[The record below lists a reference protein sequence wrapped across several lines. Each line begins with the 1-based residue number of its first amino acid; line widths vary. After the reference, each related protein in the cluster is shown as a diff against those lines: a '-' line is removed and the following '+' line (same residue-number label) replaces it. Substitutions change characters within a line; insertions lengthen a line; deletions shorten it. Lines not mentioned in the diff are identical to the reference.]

1 MHVYVLFSYLP
12 FDVRINRSNKRFY
25 DSLDFL
31 ILRDLKDF
39 LIS

>member
-1 MHVYVLFSYLP
+1 MHVYVLISYLL
-12 FDVRINRSNKRFY
+12 FDVRINRSNKKFY
-25 DSLDFL
+25 DALDFL